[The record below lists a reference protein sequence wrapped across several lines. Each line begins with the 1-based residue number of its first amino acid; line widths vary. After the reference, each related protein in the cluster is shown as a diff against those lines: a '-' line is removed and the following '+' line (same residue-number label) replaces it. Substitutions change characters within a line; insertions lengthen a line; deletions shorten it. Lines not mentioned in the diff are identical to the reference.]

1 MIVSKQNFSSPLP
14 VSSKMH
20 RVTVPSN
27 IHMTRLTPDLSGTA
41 TGVSSIAGLSIL
53 VIEDD
58 AGDFGLVKAE
68 FRHVGLGSGNTA
80 PRLHWA
86 QTLADGLASAREAL
100 PDVVL
105 LDLALP
111 DSFGVATLEAV
122 VAALPGVPVVI
133 FTGSDD
139 DALAIA
145 AIEAGA
151 QDYLVKG
158 QFDRYAL
165 KRALRNAL
173 LRRRMEQSLHL
184 FKSALNSAADGV
196 EITDAAGR
204 IEWVNQAF
212 TQMTGYPAAE
222 VIGHTPGELL
232 RSGVQDQAFYQQ
244 MWETILSGNV
254 WRGEVVNRRR
264 DGSLYDEMLSIA
276 PVTTA
281 GGSIRNFVAI
291 KQDISERK
299 LIEQRLTQSEQRL
312 ELALASSDLGMWD
325 LDISSGNEVTNVR
338 WHEIIGYSPAGT
350 PDNLAD
356 WEKLIHPD
364 DRATTRAKLD
374 AYIKGDVPNLEY
386 EYRIRHQD
394 GHWVWILARGKIVSR
409 DGDGNPLRIVGT
421 NLDISHQQRIR
432 QDGAD
437 LLQRIEE
444 LVRQAGV
451 RPGQL
456 SNAADSQG
464 NTPAHPPQLSERQR
478 EVLKL
483 VATGCTSAE
492 IAQRLNIKP
501 ATVVTHRRDLMQKLD
516 LHSVA
521 ALTRYAIEHGLGSGK

>member
-1 MIVSKQNFSSPLP
+1 
-14 VSSKMH
+14 
-20 RVTVPSN
+20 
-27 IHMTRLTPDLSGTA
+27 
-41 TGVSSIAGLSIL
+41 
-53 VIEDD
+53 
-58 AGDFGLVKAE
+58 
-68 FRHVGLGSGNTA
+68 
-80 PRLHWA
+80 
-86 QTLADGLASAREAL
+86 
-100 PDVVL
+100 
-105 LDLALP
+105 
-111 DSFGVATLEAV
+111 
-122 VAALPGVPVVI
+122 
-133 FTGSDD
+133 
-139 DALAIA
+139 
-145 AIEAGA
+145 
-151 QDYLVKG
+151 
-158 QFDRYAL
+158 
-165 KRALRNAL
+165 
-173 LRRRMEQSLHL
+173 
-184 FKSALNSAADGV
+184 
-196 EITDAAGR
+196 
-204 IEWVNQAF
+204 
-212 TQMTGYPAAE
+212 MTGYTAAD

-276 PVTTA
+276 PVATA

-364 DRATTRAKLD
+364 DRVATRAKLD

-437 LLQRIEE
+437 LLQRIEA
-444 LVRQAGV
+444 LIRHAGV

-456 SNAADSQG
+456 SNATSSQG
-464 NTPAHPPQLSERQR
+464 DTPAKPPQLSERQR

-483 VATGCTSAE
+483 VAAGCTSAE

-521 ALTRYAIEHGLGSGK
+521 ALTRYAIEHGLASGK

>member
-1 MIVSKQNFSSPLP
+1 M
-14 VSSKMH
+14 
-20 RVTVPSN
+20 PSH
-27 IHMTRLTPDLSGTA
+27 IPDLSNREV
-41 TGVSSIAGLSIL
+41 GVAALHGLSIL
-53 VIEDD
+53 IIEDD
-58 AGDFGLVKAE
+58 PGDFGLVKAA
-68 FRHVGLGSGNTA
+68 FQHIGLGDGDNR
-80 PRLHWA
+80 PRLIWA
-86 QTLADGLASAREAL
+86 QTLAAGLAAAVETF

-105 LDLALP
+105 LDLSLP
-111 DSFGVATLEAV
+111 DSFGTATLESV

-133 FTGSDD
+133 FTHSDD
-139 DALAIA
+139 DAMAITA
-145 AIEAGA
+145 LENGA

-158 QFDRYAL
+158 QLDRYAL
-165 KRALRNAL
+165 KRTLRNVTV
-173 LRRRMEQSLHL
+173 RRRMEQNLRL
-184 FKSALNSAADGV
+184 FESALNSAADGV
-196 EITDAAGR
+196 EITDADGR

-212 TQMTGYPAAE
+212 TQMTGYTAAD

-276 PVTTA
+276 PVATA

-364 DRATTRAKLD
+364 DRVATRAKLD

-437 LLQRIEE
+437 LLQRIEA
-444 LVRQAGV
+444 LIRHAGV

-456 SNAADSQG
+456 SNATSSQG
-464 NTPAHPPQLSERQR
+464 DTPAKPPQLSERQR

-483 VATGCTSAE
+483 VAAGCTSAE

-521 ALTRYAIEHGLGSGK
+521 ALTRYAIEHGLASGK